1 MITEE
6 KLLRK
11 KREIDDAKNNIAEL
25 KGQEKALLAQLVN
38 DWECKTVG
46 DAKNKVANMEKEI
59 SSLEEQIETLSEEL
73 EKEYSERS

>member
-25 KGQEKALLAQLVN
+25 KGQEKALLSQLVN

-46 DAKNKVANMEKEI
+46 DAKKKVAELDTEI
-59 SSLEEQIETLSEEL
+59 KSLEFSIETLSEEL
-73 EKEYSERS
+73 ENEYSERS